1 MTAGGHHLAIYNFGI
16 HVDASE
22 SVAVR
27 GFALREPMNFAAA
40 ERAPGFVARSG
51 YKGVPGPRSW
61 GSLVFPRF
69 LTEQSEGA
77 GVSSLSLWRDIES
90 LMAFTYTG
98 VHADALKHARYWNV
112 AQKWPPM
119 VLFWEPAGRRPD
131 WQEGAKRLEML
142 SDHGS
147 GPQGFTFKEPYD
159 PDGRPSEIDRA
170 LMKQLAAE
178 NLAAQG
184 ELLDAV
190 LKLPV

>member
-1 MTAGGHHLAIYNFGI
+1 LTAAGHHLAIYNFGV
-16 HVDASE
+16 HVDASD
-22 SVAVR
+22 STAVR
-27 GFALREPMNFAAA
+27 GFVLREPMNFAAA

-61 GSLVFPRF
+61 GPLIFPRF
-69 LTEQSEGA
+69 LAQHGDAT

-98 VHADALKHARYWNV
+98 VHADALKHARHWNV
-112 AQKWPPM
+112 AQEWPPM
-119 VLFWEPAGRRPD
+119 VLFWVPVGRRPE
-131 WQEGAKRLEML
+131 WQDGANRLEML
-142 SDHGS
+142 FDHGS
-147 GPQGFTFKEPYD
+147 GPQCFTFKEPYD
-159 PDGRPSEIDRA
+159 PEGRPVEIDRS

-178 NLAAQG
+178 NVVAQG

>member
-1 MTAGGHHLAIYNFGI
+1 LTAGNHHLAIYNFGI
-16 HVDASE
+16 HVDAAE
-22 SVAVR
+22 SAVVR

-40 ERAPGFVARSG
+40 ERARGFVARSG

-61 GSLVFPRF
+61 GPLVFPRF

-77 GVSSLSLWRDIES
+77 AVSSLSLWRDIES

-98 VHADALKHARYWNV
+98 VHADAIKHARHWNV
-112 AQKWPPM
+112 VQAWPPM
-119 VLFWEPAGRRPD
+119 VLFWVPVGRRPD

-142 SDHGS
+142 FDNGS
-147 GPQGFTFKEPYD
+147 GPQCFTFREPFD
-159 PDGRPSEIDRA
+159 PDGRPAEIDRA

-178 NLAAQG
+178 NLVDQS